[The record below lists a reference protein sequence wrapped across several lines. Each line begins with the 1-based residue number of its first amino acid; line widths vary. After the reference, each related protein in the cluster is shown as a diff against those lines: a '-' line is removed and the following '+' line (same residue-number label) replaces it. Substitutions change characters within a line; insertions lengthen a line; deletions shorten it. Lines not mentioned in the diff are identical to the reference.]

1 MINKNFWNVVKNKWI
16 LDEDPTVA
24 ATQGLIQKSGQSK
37 QEIDDLNK
45 FLNGNMMNFDAPD
58 SIDSINTVM
67 EQLNDLGIGDDPFE
81 DLFSDLGEIE

>member
-1 MINKNFWNVVKNKWI
+1 MININFWNIVKNKWI

-24 ATQGLIQKSGQSK
+24 ATQGLIQSSGQSK